1 MNLNIKAMAIAF
13 GLVWGISI
21 FVITWYIILLE
32 GPSDT
37 TTFIGKFYIGYSL
50 TPVGSL
56 IGLMWGIIDGAIGGV
71 MFAWLYNK
79 FNN

>member
-21 FVITWYIILLE
+21 FVITWCIILLE

-71 MFAWLYNK
+71 MFGWIYNR